1 MPDAGRS
8 ERPGAT
14 RSGRGRRRTGR
25 LSLAAIWRRWNAE
38 QRVAAVAAVLLVV
51 GTIGPFSFVEAAVIL
66 VAGAVLVLLEKRAEE
81 AEFHLPFG
89 DGTVIAGAGAWC
101 AVLILVRL
109 FDRPLGQGL
118 LALASAALLV
128 AAGVRERAKRPAD
141 DLPAVERPADDLPA
155 APERADQPPA
165 GLEPADEEPPTER
178 LSDRAAEG
186 PEPPRR

>member
-1 MPDAGRS
+1 M
-8 ERPGAT
+8 
-14 RSGRGRRRTGR
+14 
-25 LSLAAIWRRWNAE
+25 AAIWRRWNAE
-38 QRVAAVAAVLLVV
+38 QRVAAVAAILLVV

-101 AVLILVRL
+101 ALLILVRL

-141 DLPAVERPADDLPA
+141 DLPAGPASAETVPAAPEPAEDLPA
-155 APERADQPPA
+155 APEPP
-165 GLEPADEEPPTER
+165 EEPPTER

-186 PEPPRR
+186 PEPP